1 MQFNKRWTSIGIL
14 AAVIAS
20 AGCASAAGGGSTD
33 PAAGAAGDGD
43 FEAIYRARTDSLRM
57 RFTEAD
63 VRFVTGMIAHH
74 AQAIVMARL
83 APTNGAGPTVRTLAA
98 RIINAQN
105 DEIALMQQWLRDRRQ
120 PVPEVHA
127 DPAHADHSMHM
138 PGMLTPEQ
146 LQQLARAKG
155 TEFDRLFLTFMIQH
169 HRGAVTMVDELFKVG
184 GAAQGEA
191 VFKIANDVQVDQTT
205 EINRMEQMLARMP
218 RDLP

>member
-1 MQFNKRWTSIGIL
+1 MQFNSRWTTIGIF
-14 AAVIAS
+14 
-20 AGCASAAGGGSTD
+20 AGVLGSGACGSAAGGSSTA
-33 PAAGAAGDGD
+33 PATGAAGD

-63 VRFVTGMIAHH
+63 VRFITGMIAHH
-74 AQAIVMARL
+74 AQAIVMSRL
-83 APTNGAGPTVRTLAA
+83 APTNGAGPAVRTLAA

-105 DEIALMQQWLRDRRQ
+105 DEIAFMQQWLRDRRQ
-120 PVPEVHA
+120 PVPEVQA
-127 DPAHADHSMHM
+127 DPAHADHSVHM
-138 PGMLTPEQ
+138 PGMLTAEQ

-155 TEFDRLFLTFMIQH
+155 IEFDRLFLTFMIQH